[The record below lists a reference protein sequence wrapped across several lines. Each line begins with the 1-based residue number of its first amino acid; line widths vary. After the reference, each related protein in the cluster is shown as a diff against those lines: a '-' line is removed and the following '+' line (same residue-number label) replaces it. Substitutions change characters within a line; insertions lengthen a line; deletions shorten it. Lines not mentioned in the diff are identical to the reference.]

1 MRTITRNKI
10 GGTAISAILGMNPW
24 KSKYGIYLDLIGEGE
39 EKPDNDSMA
48 RGRKWESTL
57 VQIYETIMDIA
68 PDEFVGRRSCEKLIH
83 PEHDFIAG
91 TPDMM
96 YQRRRADN
104 EDAWGLEVKTADYY
118 TRDKYDCEVGVIPNH
133 YYLQCQFYSGLAGFD
148 RWDFIV
154 GFFRDGKFSYHETCS
169 FEFDQELYD
178 YMIEA
183 AIAFWNEHVVP
194 RNPPEITEP
203 AEIIEVVRKTYPL
216 HSDGKYIESDY
227 ELEIIVECIRE
238 EVFSAKASESRM
250 ESLKSR
256 VIERIGDA
264 EGVITELGK
273 ITFKANKDSVK
284 TDWKA
289 FSEDAMKLIADP
301 SVSEEL
307 LNKHTKT
314 TPGHRVLRFPRWKE
328 EE

>member
-1 MRTITRNKI
+1 MSTITRNKI

-24 KSKYGIYLDLIGEGE
+24 KSRYGIYLDLIGEGE
-39 EKPDNDSMA
+39 EKPDNEAMA

-57 VQIYETIMDIA
+57 ARIYETERDFDIPGNPGVKLNHEIHNFIVGS
-68 PDEFVGRRSCEKLIH
+68 PDY
-83 PEHDFIAG
+83 
-91 TPDMM
+91 M
-96 YQRRRADN
+96 Y
-104 EDAWGLEVKTADYY
+104 ESHGLEVKTADYY
-118 TRDKYDCEVGVIPNH
+118 TRDKYDCKNGNVPNH
-133 YYLQCQFYSGLAGFD
+133 YYLQCQWYCGLAGFD

-178 YMIEA
+178 YMIKA
-183 AIAFWNEHVVP
+183 AIAFWNEHVIP

-203 AEIIEVVRKTYPL
+203 AEIIEFVRKTYPR
-216 HSDGKYIESDY
+216 HSDGKFIESDA
-227 ELEIIVECIRE
+227 ELEGIIESVRDEM
-238 EVFSAKASESRM
+238 FSAKAGESRM
-250 ESLKSR
+250 EALKSR
-256 VIERIGDA
+256 VIEKIGDA

-289 FSEDAMKLIADP
+289 FGEDAMKLIADP
-301 SVSEEL
+301 KVSEEL

-314 TPGHRVLRFPRWKE
+314 TPGPRVLRFPRWKE